1 MLVRD
6 GKSELYLDYV
16 INKIVI
22 TYHILVKE
30 RRGNDE
36 YLFNK
41 NVYKGKCPLMNYW
54 FKLKNNFIIF

>member
-1 MLVRD
+1 MLVTNE
-6 GKSELYLDYV
+6 KSELFLDYV

-41 NVYKGKCPLMNYW
+41 NVYKGKCPLMNY
-54 FKLKNNFIIF
+54 